1 MISKRDRDTDELG
14 GRGVR
19 GAGPGR
25 QAAEPTASEA
35 GRDLQ
40 PATDAEH
47 SGDEERALHRA
58 GDGGAAPSLRYRP
71 ASSLAERTD
80 TEATLERQKVIL
92 RTEIDQLR
100 EQHQTE
106 QAQIRANVRNRQKTE
121 NALEEA
127 KRSLNRVLAEQQEA
141 QKVIDRAARIR
152 HLDALKRGEVPS
164 PWDDTHQ
171 NNGPEFG

>member
-1 MISKRDRDTDELG
+1 MKKLFIVVPLALCASVAMADEL
-14 GRGVR
+14 
-19 GAGPGR
+19 
-25 QAAEPTASEA
+25 QAKVEDMMLKSFQAN
-35 GRDLQ
+35 GI
-40 PATDAEH
+40 
-47 SGDEERALHRA
+47 
-58 GDGGAAPSLRYRP
+58 
-71 ASSLAERTD
+71 
-80 TEATLERQKVIL
+80 ATLERQKTIL

-127 KRSLNRVLAEQQEA
+127 KRSLNRVLAERQEA

-152 HLDALKRGEVPS
+152 HLDSLKRGEVPS